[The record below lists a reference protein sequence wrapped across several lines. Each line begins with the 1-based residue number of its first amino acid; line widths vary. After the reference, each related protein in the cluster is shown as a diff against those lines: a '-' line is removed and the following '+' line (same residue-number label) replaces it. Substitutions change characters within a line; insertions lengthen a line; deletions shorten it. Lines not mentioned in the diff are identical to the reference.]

1 MTLETVS
8 DVCTALSNAWREA
21 GVKSGEALIVH
32 SSSVRLLYACKSR
45 NRAFTPG
52 DVIESFL
59 SALGPD
65 GTLLMPLF
73 NFKVINERV
82 FDIRTTPSAMG
93 AITEAARQHPAAL
106 RTEHPFLSFAAIGRH
121 AKEFA
126 ALRDYTGIGPS
137 SPFALVHQL
146 NGRVAALDLYDNQC
160 MSFYHHVEQAMDVKY
175 RFIKDVEVAYTDHD
189 GATSS
194 RMFGYY
200 ARDWDNNIITDVTNA
215 GEALWRQGFYQ
226 GEIPGKGYGFR
237 TISAKDIFDYT
248 EGVIRSGHAEG
259 TLYTVDRSVS

>member
-1 MTLETVS
+1 MTQETLS
-8 DVCTALSNAWREA
+8 DIRASLSKAWCDA
-21 GVKSGEALIVH
+21 GVKSGEALLVH
-32 SSSVRLLYACKSR
+32 ASSIRLLYACKAR
-45 NRAFTPG
+45 NRMFTPE

-82 FDIRTTPSAMG
+82 FDMRTTPSAMG

-106 RTEHPFLSFAAIGRH
+106 RTEHPVLSFAVIGHH

-160 MSFYHHVEQAMDVKY
+160 MSFYHHVEQAMGVKY
-175 RFIKDVEVAYTDHD
+175 RFIKDVEVSYTDQD
-189 GATSS
+189 SVTSS

-200 ARDWDNNIITDVTNA
+200 ARDWDNNIVTDVTNA
-215 GEALWRQGFYQ
+215 GEALWRLRLYQ
-226 GEIPGKGYGFR
+226 GEAPGNGYGFR
-237 TISAKDIFDYT
+237 TITAKDIYDYT
-248 EGVIRSGHAEG
+248 QSVIGSGQAEG
-259 TLYTVDRSVS
+259 TLYAVDRSAS